1 MLVVGYETVV
11 TDDMSPP
18 VDWAVLPL
26 VNASPVV
33 QKQILA
39 SALPIDYQV
48 NVSLISYFISPLMYQ
63 VLNMSIVVICN
74 FFYCFIYCLI
84 VRSLVCEMLHT
95 VCTSLYVYIC
105 FFFYF
110 SICYSLIV
118 FMLLACVMSLKC
130 LVFYRSLKY

>member
-1 MLVVGYETVV
+1 VLVVGYETVV

-48 NVSLISYFISPLMYQ
+48 NASLISYFISQLMYQ
-63 VLNMSIVVICN
+63 VLNMSIVVICI

-95 VCTSLYVYIC
+95 VCTSLYVYIW
-105 FFFYF
+105 FF
-110 SICYSLIV
+110 SIFQFAIHL
-118 FMLLACVMSLKC
+118 
-130 LVFYRSLKY
+130 